1 MLHAHSLASLACSD
15 DRRKVDRSGD
25 HRLTQLVLSEIT
37 PLTFSFL
44 LSKSSYVFE
53 ERRWFSLPVEQVQFK
68 TLWGEF
74 HSMQAETVLLP
85 LFSESLFKLQYA
97 QEEYEKRQSLGG

>member
-1 MLHAHSLASLACSD
+1 MLLDLF
-15 DRRKVDRSGD
+15 
-25 HRLTQLVLSEIT
+25 L
-37 PLTFSFL
+37 L

-53 ERRWFSLPVEQVQFK
+53 ERRRFSLPVEQVQFK

-85 LFSESLFKLQYA
+85 LFSESLFKLQQHA
-97 QEEYEKRQSLGG
+97 QEAYEKTQSFGDKTELLPFKSKI